1 MKRYVQNKSY
11 DVTKFDD
18 EYVVLNTDN
27 YTVTKLNT
35 VGGFCWSLMHEE
47 QTVASI
53 LKAIHEEFPED
64 DQPDEEEIEEFIMD
78 LVQCEL
84 VHHVS

>member
-1 MKRYVQNKSY
+1 MKRFVQNKNY
-11 DVTKFDD
+11 DVTQLDD

-27 YTVTKLNT
+27 YTVTKLNA
-35 VGGFCWSLMHEE
+35 VGGFCWSLLHEE
-47 QTVASI
+47 QTIESI

-64 DQPDEEEIEEFIMD
+64 GQPDEGEIEEFIMD